1 LDSSLILIL
10 ILYRS
15 PGANPKWEPMI
26 QRLLKRMGGGVVET
40 PAARCTSC
48 PLAQCARGSRAAV
61 LRMDCEGGEA
71 CRLRNLGVYEGAC
84 VKVLHSEDGFLLE
97 VRGSR
102 LALGATLASA
112 ITVLPLGS

>member
-1 LDSSLILIL
+1 MILIL
-10 ILYRS
+10 IPKRLR
-15 PGANPKWEPMI
+15 GANLMAEPMI
-26 QRLLKRMGGGVVET
+26 QRLLRRMRGVVT
-40 PAARCTSC
+40 KAPASRCTSC
-48 PLAQCARGSRAAV
+48 PLAHCARGSRAAV

-71 CRLRNLGVYEGAC
+71 CRLRNLGLYEGAC
-84 VKVLHSEDGFLLE
+84 VKILHSQDGLLLE